1 MDAIAFGHQP
11 ADGLFNPLF
20 RAQPLPDALV
30 RLSKARTG
38 IFLVSGLRMPDLL
51 IDVQKQACFL
61 RGVVRRMRDFFDDIV
76 TIRILADTPDWA
88 RSSKTMPMEL
98 LFSEIDITT
107 TAPSW
112 SEGMQFH
119 LTAYPR
125 LAHGASREVQ
135 VRLADLCRAQ
145 YLSFDDLLR
154 ETGASVAEVC
164 KFLDIC
170 KAAHILLACR
180 DDVQIAQKPGGKN
193 TGLLASMRS
202 RFGI

>member
-11 ADGLFNPLF
+11 ANGLFNPLF

-51 IDVQKQACFL
+51 IDVKKQACFL
-61 RGVVRRMRDFFDDIV
+61 RSAVRRLADFFDDIV
-76 TIRILADTPDWA
+76 TIRILADAPEWA
-88 RSSKTMPMEL
+88 RSGKVMPINQVFGDVDNL
-98 LFSEIDITT
+98 PA
-107 TAPSW
+107 APEW
-112 SEGMQFH
+112 SQGLQFH
-119 LTAYPR
+119 LSAYPR
-125 LAHGASREVQ
+125 LPHGASREVH

-154 ETGASVAEVC
+154 ETKASVAEVT

-170 KAAHILLACR
+170 KAAHILLASR
-180 DDVQIAQKPGGKN
+180 DDVLIAQKPSGKN
-193 TGLLASMRS
+193 TGLLATMKACL
-202 RFGI
+202 GM